1 MTVSLYALA
10 SRGVIAVGG
19 DDRQRWLDGMLS
31 CNVKKLAPGDGAHGL
46 LLTPQG
52 RIVSELYVLN
62 RGAELWL
69 ETETSAI
76 ASVIAR
82 LEKFV
87 IADDVTLVDI
97 SESWARLALEGDG
110 AHALFTALGGGMP
123 AQAHGVMSVQAAG
136 AAAEVARYGFT
147 HAEALQLF
155 VPRADEAAVV
165 AALVAAG
172 AQSQGADAF
181 ELRRVEA
188 GTPWLGKELDE
199 SVLPAEA
206 RLDGIAV
213 AVDKGCYTGQEVV
226 ARMRSRG
233 RHSHLLVGLRFA
245 GAALPA
251 PRCALTSERGEVGG
265 VTSAVLSPRYGTI
278 GLGFV
283 QAALAEP
290 GTPLRAGEAE
300 AEVVA
305 LPFSA

>member
-1 MTVSLYALA
+1 MTPSCYALA
-10 SRGVIAVGG
+10 GRGVIVVGG
-19 DDRQRWLDGMLS
+19 DDRQRWLDGMLT

-52 RIVSELYVLN
+52 RIVSELHVLH

-69 ETETSAI
+69 ETEASAI

-87 IADDVTLVDI
+87 IADDVTLVDAT
-97 SESWARLALEGDG
+97 ECWAHLALEGEG
-110 AHALFTALGGGMP
+110 AFALFAALGGELP
-123 AQAHGVMSVQAAG
+123 ARAHAVASTALAG
-136 AAAEVARYGFT
+136 TPVVAARYGFT
-147 HAEALQLF
+147 HIEALQLF
-155 VPRADEAAVV
+155 VAPASAQ
-165 AALVAAG
+165 ALRDALAAAG
-172 AQSQGADAF
+172 AQPQAASTF
-181 ELRRVEA
+181 ELRRIEA
-188 GTPWLGKELDE
+188 GTPWLAKELDD

-233 RHSHLLVGLRFA
+233 RHSHLLVGLRFS

-251 PRCALTSERGEVGG
+251 PRSALASERGEVGS
-265 VTSAVLSPRYGTI
+265 VTSAVLSPRFGAI

-290 GTPLRAGEAE
+290 GTALRAGEAR

-305 LPFSA
+305 LPFSG